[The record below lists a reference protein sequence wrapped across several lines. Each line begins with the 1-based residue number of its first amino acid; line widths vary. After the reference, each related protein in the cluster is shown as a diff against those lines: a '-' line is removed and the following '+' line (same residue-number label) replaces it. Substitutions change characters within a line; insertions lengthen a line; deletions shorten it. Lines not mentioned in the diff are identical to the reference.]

1 MQRIPLYPCWLMTIV
16 RLVLRWLAVVAFVLV
31 GVAHFVFE
39 DFFLSIMPPWI
50 PFHRACVLVSGV
62 AEIAGGLGL
71 ILERTRR
78 AAAWGLLALL
88 VAVFPANL
96 WMAFTE
102 TCPRGLECTPLSLWI
117 RLPVQGVFAV
127 WVWFVGLSPRAHRAG
142 RQA

>member
-1 MQRIPLYPCWLMTIV
+1 MSTF
-16 RLVLRWLAVVAFVLV
+16 RLVLQWLATFAFVAV
-31 GVAHFVFE
+31 GIAHFVAE

-71 ILERTRR
+71 MLKSTRR

-88 VAVFPANL
+88 IAVFPANL

-117 RLPVQGVFAV
+117 RLPFQLIFAA
-127 WVWFVGLSPRAHRAG
+127 WIWFVGLSRRATESG
-142 RQA
+142 R

>member
-1 MQRIPLYPCWLMTIV
+1 MTTF
-16 RLVLRWLAVVAFVLV
+16 RFLLRWLATVAFVAV

-50 PFHRACVLVSGV
+50 PYHRACVLVSGV

-88 VAVFPANL
+88 IAVFPANL

-102 TCPRGLECTPLSLWI
+102 TCPRGLECTPLSLWL
-117 RLPVQGVFAV
+117 RLPFQLIFAV
-127 WVWFVGLSPRAHRAG
+127 WIWYVGLSRGAAVSAR
-142 RQA
+142 